1 MTKKVKRWVDAS
13 EAIEAYEKNIEKII
27 NDKRRAEKEALRVDP
42 IKSQKDIDKVKR
54 YLYERDKRYYLIFVL
69 GINTGLRISDIVKL
83 KVSQVYKRTHVYLKE
98 QKTSKTNNTKINASA
113 REAINEYCCN
123 LSKDDYL
130 FISQKGEHL
139 KEKTAYK
146 VLKKAFKKCRLRG
159 NFGTHTLRKT
169 YAWHMNKTEG
179 LEVVQWAL
187 NHANQSDTLV
197 YLGMK
202 QEALDRAVDRL
213 NL

>member
-123 LSKDDYL
+123 L
-130 FISQKGEHL
+130 
-139 KEKTAYK
+139 
-146 VLKKAFKKCRLRG
+146 
-159 NFGTHTLRKT
+159 
-169 YAWHMNKTEG
+169 
-179 LEVVQWAL
+179 
-187 NHANQSDTLV
+187 
-197 YLGMK
+197 
-202 QEALDRAVDRL
+202 
-213 NL
+213 